1 MKFLLR
7 KKIKRILLEGGGTI
21 NWEFI
26 NQGLIDEIII
36 TVTPFLVGGK
46 DATSLVEGKGFHKI
60 SKSKKFKLR
69 KIIRMGNELVLHYTN

>member
-1 MKFLLR
+1 
-7 KKIKRILLEGGGTI
+7 
-21 NWEFI
+21 
-26 NQGLIDEIII
+26 LIDEMII
-36 TVTPFLVGGK
+36 TITPFLIGGK